1 MSTPASSPTTNPH
14 RTNNPREE
22 SRATRSRPSSEV
34 PTYNEPD
41 EKMGAGDE
49 EINPAPGPSR
59 DAIKK
64 LDQIIQAG

>member
-1 MSTPASSPTTNPH
+1 MASPASSPTTNPH

-22 SRATRSRPSSEV
+22 TGTTRSRPNSEV
-34 PTYNEPD
+34 PVYHEPD
-41 EKMGAGDE
+41 GRMGAGNE

-64 LDQIIQAG
+64 LDQIIQVG